1 MAEPAKKTPAK
12 PAPAKAAPVKA
23 APPKTKAS
31 PKPAPNTPSKPAT
44 KGSLPGAPP
53 QAGTG
58 RKGNPYDIIL
68 HPLVTEKTMF
78 NMDKNNALEF
88 LVRREANKPAIA
100 AAIEELC
107 TVKVAKVTPR
117 NTKDG
122 KRAVVRF
129 AEGFSAEDIGMRVGV
144 F

>member
-1 MAEPAKKTPAK
+1 MTDAPKKPVTKKEPTPTKAIAK
-12 PAPAKAAPVKA
+12 PAPKAG
-23 APPKTKAS
+23 S
-31 PKPAPNTPSKPAT
+31 KPAPKTPSKPAT
-44 KGSLPGAPP
+44 KGTLPGTPP
-53 QAGTG
+53 KPGEGSKT
-58 RKGNPYDIIL
+58 NPYDVIF

-100 AAIEELC
+100 KAIEELFS
-107 TVKVAKVTPR
+107 VKVAKVTTR

-129 AEGFSAEDIGMRVGV
+129 AEGYSAEDIGMRVGV